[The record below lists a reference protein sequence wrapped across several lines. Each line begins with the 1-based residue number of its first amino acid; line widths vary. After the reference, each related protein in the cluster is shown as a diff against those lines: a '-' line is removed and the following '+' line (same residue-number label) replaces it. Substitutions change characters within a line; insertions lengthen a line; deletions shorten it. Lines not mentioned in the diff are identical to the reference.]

1 MEGQNVSISESAQQL
16 LSQLAEME
24 KISMETVLDR
34 ALENYRR
41 QIFLKQANAAF
52 EALRA
57 DSGAWQEELEE
68 RELWNNTLADGAEEQ

>member
-1 MEGQNVSISESAQQL
+1 MEGQNVSISESAHQL

-24 KISMETVLDR
+24 KISKEAVLDR

-41 QIFLKQANAAF
+41 QVFLKQANAAF